1 MGWIPEAGSTGSLPD
16 DRRCVMDLIARF
28 QELVGQVPEL
38 VQPLIVALAGAV
50 PFIEGEGAATIGI
63 LGGLHPVVAVIAGAV
78 GNFLCVS
85 VLVLASSGARSAIVN
100 RRRVRTEARAAAR
113 ESVAAG
119 AGVPGAAAPAPV
131 SAVDHAAAGTETEL
145 ETESELKAES
155 GRKAARRA
163 KFQRALDRYGVP
175 GVSLLGPLLL
185 PTQFTATM
193 LAAGGVAKARVL
205 LWQAIAIAGWTTLVA
220 LVITGVVH
228 AVV

>member
-1 MGWIPEAGSTGSLPD
+1 
-16 DRRCVMDLIARF
+16 MDLIARF

-38 VQPLIVALAGAV
+38 LQPLIVALAGAV

-63 LGGLHPVVAVIAGAV
+63 LGGLHPVVAVIAAAA
-78 GNFLCVS
+78 GNFVCVT
-85 VLVLASSGARSAIVN
+85 VLVLASSGARSAIVS
-100 RRRVRTEARAAAR
+100 RRRDRAAAR
-113 ESVAAG
+113 ETVAAG
-119 AGVPGAAAPAPV
+119 HSGGIAPV
-131 SAVDHAAAGTETEL
+131 DAVDHAAAGHEP
-145 ETESELKAES
+145 ES

-205 LWQAIAIAGWTTLVA
+205 FWQAVAIAGWTTLVA
-220 LVITGVVH
+220 LVVTGVVH